1 MKKYF
6 VVADVHSFYNE
17 LMNVLNNAGFD
28 KENPNHIFI
37 NCGDLMDRGPSPLS
51 CLMFV
56 NSLPD
61 DRKILVRG
69 NHEDL
74 IEQCIARK
82 DCLSHDY
89 HNGTAMTIA
98 DLSYSFWAS
107 DAHMKDMFD
116 EVKRNSEYKKYMSSL
131 VDYAEVGDYIFVHGW
146 IPCDRDDPNPYHA
159 RNINYTFNEDWR
171 NGDWDNARWINGM
184 DAWHQG
190 VKIEGKTIVCGHWH
204 SSYGNSKF
212 HKDGMEFPNY
222 RSTNPE
228 HRYANFNPFIDDG
241 IIALDACT
249 AESHQ
254 VNCYTFEVEE

>member
-6 VVADVHSFYNE
+6 VVSDIHSFYNYFIGA
-17 LMNVLNNAGFD
+17 LNEAGFD
-28 KENPNHIFI
+28 KENPNHILI
-37 NCGDLMDRGPSPLS
+37 SCGDLMDRGPSPLG

-82 DCLSHDY
+82 ECLSHDY
-89 HNGTAMTIA
+89 HNGTAMTIM
-98 DLSYSFWAS
+98 DLGLGFIPSSNTDIFKS
-107 DAHMKDMFD
+107 
-116 EVKRNSEYKKYMSSL
+116 VKNNSEYKKYMSSL

-146 IPCDRDDPNPYHA
+146 IPCTVVSQKGNKDTQY
-159 RNINYTFNEDWR
+159 IFQEDWK
-171 NGDWDNARWINGM
+171 NGDWDNARWVNGM

-190 VKIEGKTIVCGHWH
+190 VKIGGKTIVCGHWH

-212 HKDGMEFPNY
+212 HNDGMEYPNM
-222 RSTNPE
+222 RSTNPK
-228 HRYANFNPFIDDG
+228 HRYANFNPFIDEG
-241 IIALDACT
+241 IIAMDACT
-249 AESHQ
+249 AISHQ
-254 VNCYTFEVEE
+254 VNCYTFELEE

>member
-6 VVADVHSFYNE
+6 VVADVHSFYTE
-17 LMNVLNNAGFD
+17 LMTALNNAGFD
-28 KENPNHIFI
+28 KENPDHIFI
-37 NCGDLMDRGPSPLS
+37 NCGDLMDRGPSPLK

-61 DRKILVRG
+61 NRKILVRG

-82 DCLSHDY
+82 ACLSHDY

-98 DLSYSFWAS
+98 DLSYSFWVS
-107 DAHMKDMFD
+107 NDHIKDMFD
-116 EVKRNSEYKKYMSSL
+116 EVKRNPEYKKYMSSL
-131 VDYAEVGDYIFVHGW
+131 VDYAEVRDYIFVHGW
-146 IPCDRDDPNPYHA
+146 IPCKVRY
-159 RNINYTFNEDWR
+159 ITYTFDENWR
-171 NGDWDNARWINGM
+171 NGDWDSARWINGM
-184 DAWHQG
+184 YAWHQG
-190 VKIEGKTIVCGHWH
+190 IRIDGKTIVCGHYH

-212 HKDGMEFPNY
+212 HSDGMEFPNL

-249 AESHQ
+249 VESHQ
-254 VNCYTFEVEE
+254 VNCYTFEED